1 MSKRTHIILWIATLL
16 SYIGIL
22 IVYRKLPQT
31 VPIHWDS
38 NWEANGYADKRFI
51 FLIGALPAILNG
63 FFYILKDIDPRRKN
77 YDPKTYGIIRASI
90 VVLTIFFTWVTV
102 VAALKVDLDFKLF
115 VPAGLGI
122 AFLVIGNYLP
132 KVKNN
137 FFMGIKNPWT
147 LSDDSVWRKTH
158 KAGGYF
164 FIALG
169 ILMLPIGVIKERAYS
184 QVVFGLLLAGVI
196 AINVYSYILYKR
208 DHK

>member
-38 NWEANGYADKRFI
+38 NWEANGYADKRFM

-169 ILMLPIGVIKERAYS
+169 ILMLPIGVIKERTYS